1 MIEQALE
8 APVPDITES
17 PVLEASD
24 VTFAYPAGPVALRN
38 LSIAVPRGRR
48 VAILGLNGSGKSTLL
63 LHFIGILRPD
73 RGAIRLDG
81 EPIGYRRAQLAA
93 LRRRVGLV
101 FQDPDSQLFA
111 ASVRQDISFGPLNLG
126 WSEAVVRQRVEE
138 AIDQAHIGP
147 LADRPTH
154 MLSGGEK
161 KRVAIAGILAMQP
174 EVILADEPTAGLD
187 LESTARLMT
196 LLNELHA
203 LGRTILI
210 STHDVEFALGWADWL
225 YVLHAGQLVA
235 AGEPTRVLV
244 SQDELE
250 RAHLVQPVVLQAFSL
265 LRARG
270 MIDRDA
276 PPPRT
281 VHELVSLVSER
292 GACR

>member
-1 MIEQALE
+1 VIEQALE
-8 APVPDITES
+8 SPDVKTTES
-17 PVLEASD
+17 PILEASG
-24 VTFAYPAGPVALRN
+24 VTFAYPAGPVALRD

-63 LHFIGILRPD
+63 LHFIGILRPNH
-73 RGAIRLDG
+73 GVIRLDG
-81 EPIGYRRAQLAA
+81 APIGYGRDQLAA

-126 WSEAVVRQRVEE
+126 WSEEVVRQRVEE
-138 AIDQAHIGP
+138 AIDQAHIRP

-187 LESTARLMT
+187 LESTARLTT
-196 LLNELHA
+196 LLNELHSQ
-203 LGRTILI
+203 GRTILI

-225 YVLHAGQLVA
+225 FVLHAGELVA
-235 AGEPTRVLV
+235 SGEPTRVLV
-244 SQDELE
+244 SEADLE
-250 RAHLVQPVVLQAFSL
+250 RAHLVQPLVLQAFTQL
-265 LRARG
+265 QARG
-270 MIDRDA
+270 LIDDNA
-276 PPPRT
+276 APPRT
-281 VHELVSLVSER
+281 VHELVSLVSGE
-292 GACR
+292 GAGR